1 MTPTH
6 FAGKLAGEMS
16 TSYQS
21 PPLPQIT
28 EAFGF
33 RLGDKGTH
41 SSRTLMLNE
50 LVHVLEATPPTT
62 TREEYSRAIL
72 EENAAHKKTAAGRVQ
87 TRQRLVELYG
97 LDLEVS
103 LFRVFRRLWEVARE
117 GRPQLALL
125 LAMARDPLL
134 RATALPILELPIGA
148 ELGRQAL
155 TDAVRGA
162 TQDRLNAAV
171 VDKVVR
177 NASSSWTQSGHLEGR
192 ARKFRRQVPPNP
204 PGVAFALLLGYLTGQ
219 RSRRLFETAWMAT
232 FDGSFEAKLDAATE
246 AKRLGWLDLRFGG
259 EVVEVGFPGFLTTRE
274 EELSRGLS

>member
-1 MTPTH
+1 MY
-6 FAGKLAGEMS
+6 FAGKLAGEMPAL
-16 TSYQS
+16 YQS
-21 PPLPQIT
+21 PSLPQIT
-28 EAFGF
+28 EVFGF

-50 LVHVLEATPPTT
+50 LDHVLEGTSPTT
-62 TREEYSRAIL
+62 SREEYSRAIL

-87 TRQRLVELYG
+87 TRQRLAELYA
-97 LDLEVS
+97 LDLEIT
-103 LFRVFRRLWEVARE
+103 LFRVFRRLWEVARD

-134 RATALPILELPIGA
+134 RATAPPIVALPIGA

-155 TDAVRGA
+155 TDAVREA
-162 TQDRLNAAV
+162 TLERLNPAV

-204 PGVAFALLLGYLTGQ
+204 AGVAFALLLGYLTGQ

-232 FDGSFEAKLDAATE
+232 FDGSFEAKLEAATE

-259 EVVEVGFPGFLTTRE
+259 EVVEVGFPGLLTSRE
-274 EELSRGLS
+274 EELSRGLC